1 MLYYLC
7 FTVSVY
13 YVPIKKVQEHED
25 FIPNAAY
32 CIEVC
37 TDDVCVMCW
46 LMILTFRYAEFIIVP
61 ELKYLV
67 KIPDSI
73 SLSVAAML
81 PTGAL
86 LAMNTVFKAHEY
98 VQNILQER
106 GDNGLFSESLNPTLY
121 FIRLVSCLSS
131 DCVCLVYHCSIIR
144 ENNFLSC
151 VRFHGFNALRL

>member
-1 MLYYLC
+1 MQHITAC
-7 FTVSVY
+7 
-13 YVPIKKVQEHED
+13 
-25 FIPNAAY
+25 A
-32 CIEVC
+32 
-37 TDDVCVMCW
+37 DDVCVTCW
-46 LMILTFRYAEFIIVP
+46 PMILTFRYAEFIIVP

-106 GDNGLFSESLNPTLY
+106 GDNGLFSQSKSNSL
-121 FIRLVSCLSS
+121 FQ
-131 DCVCLVYHCSIIR
+131 
-144 ENNFLSC
+144 
-151 VRFHGFNALRL
+151 

>member
-1 MLYYLC
+1 
-7 FTVSVY
+7 
-13 YVPIKKVQEHED
+13 
-25 FIPNAAY
+25 
-32 CIEVC
+32 
-37 TDDVCVMCW
+37 
-46 LMILTFRYAEFIIVP
+46 MILTFRYAEFIIVP

-67 KIPDSI
+67 NIPDSI

-106 GDNGLFSESLNPTLY
+106 GDNGLFSESLNPTVY

-131 DCVCLVYHCSIIR
+131 DCLCLVYQCSIVR
-144 ENNFLSC
+144 ENNVHSC
-151 VRFHGFNALRL
+151 ICCHGFNALRL